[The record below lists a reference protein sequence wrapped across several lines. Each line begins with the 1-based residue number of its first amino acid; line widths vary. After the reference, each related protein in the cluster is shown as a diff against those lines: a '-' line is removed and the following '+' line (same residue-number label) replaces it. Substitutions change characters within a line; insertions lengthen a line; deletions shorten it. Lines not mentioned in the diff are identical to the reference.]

1 MKKTFNFASTLTNST
16 SYDGEQL
23 ESYILK
29 AFTKSK
35 FVESLPAQN
44 IIQDIQFKKKV
55 GRLDGSNLVQTG
67 STCTFNDSG
76 TIVVSEK
83 ELYPLPYFI
92 NVQLCYEDLEAIY
105 NSLNTG
111 ALNQEELSAS
121 FSAALTELMVSK
133 MNSNMQSVY
142 INKLDSLITTHAL
155 TGDTPSATTI
165 VSIFSQMVQ
174 AIPEDVLENENLT
187 FYMNKKTLQL
197 YYDYLA
203 TLAKLTPQD
212 VMTPNYMGIKI
223 VTIPTIATGKI
234 YLLETGNIYIGVGAL
249 DEFSSLQIIDMKPL
263 GQGNNVRLILQG
275 KGDLVV
281 GWEEEAVKYTGS

>member
-67 STCTFNDSG
+67 STCAFNDSG

-142 INKLDSLITTHAL
+142 INKMDSLITTHAL

>member
-67 STCTFNDSG
+67 STCAFNDSG

-121 FSAALTELMVSK
+121 FSAALSELMVSK

-142 INKLDSLITTHAL
+142 INKMDSLITTHAL
-155 TGDTPSATTI
+155 TGDTPSASTI

-275 KGDLVV
+275 KGDLIV

>member
-111 ALNQEELSAS
+111 ALNEEELSAS

-133 MNSNMQSVY
+133 MNANMQAVY

-155 TGDTPSATTI
+155 TGDTPSASTI

-249 DEFSSLQIIDMKPL
+249 DDFSSLQIIDMKPL

>member
-67 STCTFNDSG
+67 STCAFNDSG

-142 INKLDSLITTHAL
+142 INKMDSLITTHAL
-155 TGDTPSATTI
+155 TGDTPSASTI

>member
-67 STCTFNDSG
+67 STCAFNDSG

-121 FSAALTELMVSK
+121 FTTALTELMVSK

-155 TGDTPSATTI
+155 TGDTPSASTI

>member
-133 MNSNMQSVY
+133 MNANMQAVY

-155 TGDTPSATTI
+155 TGDTPSASTI

-249 DEFSSLQIIDMKPL
+249 DEFSSMQIIDMKPL

>member
-67 STCTFNDSG
+67 STCAFNDSG

-133 MNSNMQSVY
+133 MNANMQAVY

-155 TGDTPSATTI
+155 TGDTPSASTI

-223 VTIPTIATGKI
+223 VTIPTIATVKI

>member
-133 MNSNMQSVY
+133 MNANMQSVY
-142 INKLDSLITTHAL
+142 INKMDSLITTHAL
-155 TGDTPSATTI
+155 TGDTPSASTI

-249 DEFSSLQIIDMKPL
+249 DEFSSMQIIDMKPL

>member
-133 MNSNMQSVY
+133 MNANMQSVY
-142 INKLDSLITTHAL
+142 INKMDSLITTHAL
-155 TGDTPSATTI
+155 TGDTPSASTI

>member
-67 STCTFNDSG
+67 STCAFNDSG

-133 MNSNMQSVY
+133 MNANMQSVY
-142 INKLDSLITTHAL
+142 INKMDSLITTHAL

>member
-67 STCTFNDSG
+67 STCAFNDSG

-133 MNSNMQSVY
+133 MNANMQAVY

-155 TGDTPSATTI
+155 TGDTPSASTI

>member
-121 FSAALTELMVSK
+121 FTTALSELMVSK
-133 MNSNMQSVY
+133 MNANMQAVY

-187 FYMNKKTLQL
+187 SYMNKKTLQL

>member
-67 STCTFNDSG
+67 STCAFNDSG

-111 ALNQEELSAS
+111 ALNEEELSAS

-133 MNSNMQSVY
+133 MNANMQAVY

-155 TGDTPSATTI
+155 TGDTPSASTI

>member
-67 STCTFNDSG
+67 STCAFNDSG

-111 ALNQEELSAS
+111 ALNEEELSAS

-133 MNSNMQSVY
+133 MNANMQAVY

-155 TGDTPSATTI
+155 TGDTPSASTI

-249 DEFSSLQIIDMKPL
+249 DDFSSLQIIDMKPL

>member
-67 STCTFNDSG
+67 STCAFNDSG

-133 MNSNMQSVY
+133 MNANMQSVY
-142 INKLDSLITTHAL
+142 INKMDSLITTHAL
-155 TGDTPSATTI
+155 TGDTPSASTI

>member
-67 STCTFNDSG
+67 STCAFNDSG

-155 TGDTPSATTI
+155 TGDTPSASTI

>member
-67 STCTFNDSG
+67 STCAFNDSG

-121 FSAALTELMVSK
+121 FSAALSELMVSK

-142 INKLDSLITTHAL
+142 INKMDSLITTHAL
-155 TGDTPSATTI
+155 TGDTPSASTI

>member
-67 STCTFNDSG
+67 STCAFNDSG

-133 MNSNMQSVY
+133 MNANMQAVY

-155 TGDTPSATTI
+155 TGDTPSASTI

-249 DEFSSLQIIDMKPL
+249 DEFSSMQIIDMKPL

>member
-67 STCTFNDSG
+67 STCAFNDSG

-121 FSAALTELMVSK
+121 FSAALSELMVSK
-133 MNSNMQSVY
+133 MNANMQTVY
-142 INKLDSLITTHAL
+142 INKLDSSITTHAL
-155 TGDTPSATTI
+155 TGDTPSASTI

-223 VTIPTIATGKI
+223 VTVPTIAAGKI
-234 YLLETGNIYIGVGAL
+234 YLIETGNIFVGVGAL

-275 KGDLVV
+275 KGDMVV

>member
-133 MNSNMQSVY
+133 MNANMQAVY

-155 TGDTPSATTI
+155 TGDTPSASTI

>member
-121 FSAALTELMVSK
+121 FTAALTELMVSK
-133 MNSNMQSVY
+133 MNANMQAVY

-155 TGDTPSATTI
+155 TGDTPSASTI